1 MNSDIFI
8 IFDTEFTAWEG
19 SQKRN
24 WSLCWEHKELI
35 SISALKIKKTKNK
48 LEIIDKLNYY
58 IQPRINK
65 QLSTYITNLTRITQ
79 NKIDTMGYDF
89 EIVMEKFYTFSKNLE
104 LYSYGNDYSIIQEN
118 LDLYKIDIDSKY
130 RTWNNSFLDIRF
142 IFQSYGINTSNYT
155 SGTVYK
161 HFNLKPKQ
169 EIKIHD
175 AEWDTYSLF
184 LTLVYILEK

>member
-48 LEIIDKLNYY
+48 LEIIDKLNCY

-65 QLSTYITNLTRITQ
+65 QLSTYITNLTGITQ

-130 RTWNNSFLDIRF
+130 RSWNNSFFDIRF

-161 HFNLKPKQ
+161 HFNLKPNQ
-169 EIKIHD
+169 DIKIHD

>member
-1 MNSDIFI
+1 
-8 IFDTEFTAWEG
+8 
-19 SQKRN
+19 
-24 WSLCWEHKELI
+24 
-35 SISALKIKKTKNK
+35 
-48 LEIIDKLNYY
+48 
-58 IQPRINK
+58 
-65 QLSTYITNLTRITQ
+65 
-79 NKIDTMGYDF
+79 
-89 EIVMEKFYTFSKNLE
+89 MEKFYTFSKNLE

>member
-48 LEIIDKLNYY
+48 LEIIDKLNCY

-65 QLSTYITNLTRITQ
+65 QLSTYITNLTGITQ

-104 LYSYGNDYSIIQEN
+104 LYSYGNDYSIIREN

-130 RTWNNSFLDIRF
+130 RSWNNSFFDIRF
-142 IFQSYGINTSNYT
+142 IFQSYGINTSNYS

-161 HFNLKPKQ
+161 HFNLKPNQ
-169 EIKIHD
+169 DIKIHD

>member
-1 MNSDIFI
+1 MNSDTFI

-65 QLSTYITNLTRITQ
+65 QLSTYIINLTKITQ